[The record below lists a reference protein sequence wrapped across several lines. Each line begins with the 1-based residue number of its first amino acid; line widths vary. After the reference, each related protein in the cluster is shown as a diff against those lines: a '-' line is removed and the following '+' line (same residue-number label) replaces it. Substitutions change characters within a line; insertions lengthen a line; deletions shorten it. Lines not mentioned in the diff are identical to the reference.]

1 MACHLVSC
9 WFSPTN
15 LHLPVGASNE
25 SASQCL
31 QHSHLLLVEG
41 VVRWLSWKS
50 VRLTYKRQWVP
61 SPAEALEFY
70 PEVNICTG
78 PFRYLRR
85 PDIKM
90 PTSNDHLT
98 AFHQS
103 FWWLCQC
110 TKFSVR
116 MLGNIFLPLSQS
128 QFRFSGCVEDDSR
141 LVCIASLWEARYP
154 ALPGLAEGYI

>member
-1 MACHLVSC
+1 MLVVGFLPRTFIYQ
-9 WFSPTN
+9 WVHQTKV
-15 LHLPVGASNE
+15 LHNAYNIPIFF
-25 SASQCL
+25 
-31 QHSHLLLVEG
+31 LLRVWS
-41 VVRWLSWKS
+41 WLSWKS